1 MTSSTHGDMVAQLLG
16 SETATRHLTDPD
28 VTSIGVCFDVVDGQI
43 GAEAQLQ
50 FGVRAGAAPV
60 ASKPRPTRKDG
71 VGFDTA
77 FLAHDVAL
85 PSLAKDSASDG
96 LAVDGSVVVDYTHF
110 SLTMSRSRR
119 FARWVAWNVD
129 GAAMKKLSRSSMKFR
144 LDPRLPADAQIGDEL
159 YAGNRL
165 DRGHV
170 ARRADLTWGD
180 GDEAQRANS
189 DSFFFTN
196 ITPQMDDFNQSRREG
211 VWGRIED
218 SVYEQ
223 VEVQDLRISVF
234 GGPIFHDDDPVYRG
248 VAVPREFWKLVAYV
262 EQDKLKAQAFLLT
275 QNLDHM
281 EILNLDEFRAYQV
294 SVTELGS
301 RTGIDFGDALVAA
314 GGKKNQTIAAPR
326 ALETLDD
333 IRW

>member
-110 SLTMSRSRR
+110 SL
-119 FARWVAWNVD
+119 VD
-129 GAAMKKLSRSSMKFR
+129 
-144 LDPRLPADAQIGDEL
+144 
-159 YAGNRL
+159 
-165 DRGHV
+165 
-170 ARRADLTWGD
+170 D
-180 GDEAQRANS
+180 GR
-189 DSFFFTN
+189 
-196 ITPQMDDFNQSRREG
+196 
-211 VWGRIED
+211 
-218 SVYEQ
+218 
-223 VEVQDLRISVF
+223 
-234 GGPIFHDDDPVYRG
+234 
-248 VAVPREFWKLVAYV
+248 K
-262 EQDKLKAQAFLLT
+262 
-275 QNLDHM
+275 
-281 EILNLDEFRAYQV
+281 
-294 SVTELGS
+294 GS
-301 RTGIDFGDALVAA
+301 
-314 GGKKNQTIAAPR
+314 Q
-326 ALETLDD
+326 
-333 IRW
+333 